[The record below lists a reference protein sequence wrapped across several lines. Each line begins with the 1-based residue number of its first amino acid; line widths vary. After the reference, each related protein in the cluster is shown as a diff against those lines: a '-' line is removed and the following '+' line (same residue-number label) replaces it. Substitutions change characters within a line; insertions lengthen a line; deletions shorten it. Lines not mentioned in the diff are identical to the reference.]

1 MAGPFARWDVTEEES
16 SACRDSDHEV
26 EILWA
31 GDSTLLETSW
41 AGRFYWVEEERDELL
56 LRD

>member
-31 GDSTLLETSW
+31 GDILGWEILL
-41 AGRFYWVEEERDELL
+41 GRGGAR
-56 LRD
+56 